1 MKMDYIVHFCIG
13 VLMEPER
20 ANNERESKHILR
32 QIQDHLG
39 EMHVKLGALRESVG
53 MVEVFHHPS
62 TNTPTLN
69 YITPRKNTAWVS
81 SSYLQQGLIYLAQQ
95 GRLP

>member
-1 MKMDYIVHFCIG
+1 
-13 VLMEPER
+13 MESDP
-20 ANNERESKHILR
+20 ASNERESKHILR

-53 MVEVFHHPS
+53 MVDVFHHPS
-62 TNTPTLN
+62 TNTPMLN

-81 SSYLQQGLIYLAQQ
+81 GSYLQQGSH
-95 GRLP
+95 RDT